1 MNNHLKYSAILL
13 FLFYCCFVSYAQV
26 ETRHLGQ
33 NEEKDYWEEKN
44 LELATT
50 CRNIP
55 IKALP
60 VFDINKIIEED
71 ADRDNNTSFRYG
83 KAFDVCYSL
92 NDGIWNETVDGRI
105 STL

>member
-71 ADRDNNTSFRYG
+71 ADRDNLTGSAL
-83 KAFDVCYSL
+83 AFPPTARLYMRKTHS
-92 NDGIWNETVDGRI
+92 
-105 STL
+105 SH